1 LTEQATRER
10 NPARGSN
17 REFDTIV
24 VGAGLVG
31 AAIAFGLAR
40 AGQRVALLDE
50 GDVAHR
56 ASRGNFGL
64 VWVQSKGLGSPHY
77 QRWTRESARAWKDL
91 AHELHEC
98 TGIDSALEQPGG
110 LSFCRSEEEFERR
123 AATMRQLQREAGDF
137 GFEFEMLR
145 RDRLAALV
153 PGLGP
158 KVVGASYTP
167 YDGHV
172 NSLRVFRALHQ
183 AAMEHGATYL
193 ANAAVQTIDPS
204 SAGFSVRSS
213 AGRFSATR
221 LVLAAGL
228 GNRELAPQVGLDCPV
243 APNKGQILVTEKVG
257 RALTMPTEGI
267 RQTDDGGL
275 LLGSSQED
283 AGFDEAVTMRTAGA
297 IARRAVDIFPFIAGL
312 RIVRSWAALRV
323 MTPDG
328 LPVYEQS
335 TRYPGAFVAT
345 CHSGVTLAAAHALT
359 LAPAIARGELPAAF
373 ARFSASRFGD
383 EHTHGKAAAGGDHVP
398 HAA

>member
-1 LTEQATRER
+1 MTEQGPGRS
-10 NPARGSN
+10 ARAAAAGDAG
-17 REFDTIV
+17 FDSIV

-50 GDVAHR
+50 GDIAHR

-64 VWVQSKGLGSPHY
+64 VWVQSKGVGRPEY
-77 QRWTRESARAWKDL
+77 QRWTRESARAWKEL
-91 AHELHEC
+91 AAELHAD
-98 TGIDSALEQPGG
+98 TGIDTGLAQPGG
-110 LSFCRSEEEFERR
+110 LSFCLSEQEFEQR
-123 AATMRQLQREAGDF
+123 AALMRQLQREAGDF

-145 RDRLAALV
+145 RSELAAQM

-158 KVVGASYTP
+158 AVVGASFTP

-172 NSLRVFRALHQ
+172 NPLRLFRALHQ
-183 AAMEHGATYL
+183 AAIRRGVAYVPGAV
-193 ANAAVQTIDPS
+193 VQRTQAS
-204 SAGFSVRSS
+204 TSGFTVHTG
-213 AGRFSATR
+213 AGRFSAAR

-243 APNKGQILVTEKVG
+243 APNKGQILVTGKVS
-257 RALTMPTEGI
+257 AVLSMPTEGI
-267 RQTDDGGL
+267 RQTDEGAL

-283 AGFDEAVTMRTAGA
+283 AGCDDEARQRTASA
-297 IARRAVDIFPFIAGL
+297 IAHRAVAVFPWIGAL

-335 TRYPGAFVAT
+335 AQYPGAFVAT
-345 CHSGVTLAAAHALT
+345 CHSGVTLTAAHALA
-359 LAPAIARGELPAAF
+359 LAPAIARGELPPAF
-373 ARFSASRFGD
+373 AAYSARRFAAPRASH
-383 EHTHGKAAAGGDHVP
+383 ESPHVP
-398 HAA
+398 RAA